1 MAGDDNNKNDGG
13 SSGITYELPYY
24 LHPSDYPKQLHE
36 NRTPHES
43 AAFKAFQRCNGPPG
57 VNKERSRAK
66 SVEEENKHCTECNK
80 DGHTRESC
88 FKLIGYPEWWP
99 GKKGEKNK
107 GKAAYV
113 KTKTSLIPGLTYED
127 YQLFLKHFSGTG
139 NSEGTKPVANMAHK
153 EDEEGEWIFDSGCTE
168 YITYLSDI
176 LVNKKTTHFEAPVV
190 IPNGDSIP
198 VKGKGDYILPGGTK
212 VNGVLYVPDF
222 KCNLLSV
229 SRLSR
234 DLQCCISF
242 FPDFCVMQG
251 LQRKN
256 LIGAGRCEGGLYRMK
271 MVQGR
276 RAMATTVETWHKR
289 LGHASKGKLGK
300 IDFIKTCT
308 IDFNNFCH
316 SCAKAKHIR
325 TPFPSSCIKTNA
337 PFQLIHCD
345 IWGGYRVPSY
355 TGANYFLT
363 IVDDFSRA
371 VWVFLIKHKSEA
383 SKRLIDFHKMIEV
396 QFEKQIKR
404 IRCDNGGEFTSNN
417 MLNFYNEKGILLET
431 TCPHTPQQNGVVERK
446 HRHLLETARAL
457 MFDANL
463 PKQFWG
469 ECILTAAYVINR
481 LPSKVIKNKTPFEL
495 LMNQKPD
502 YEFLRVF
509 GCLAYF
515 TNTNTKGDK
524 FEERGKP
531 GVFLGYLTGTKGYK
545 ILDLETRKI
554 IVSRNVNFYE
564 QKFPFKNI
572 EEINKDCVEEPIIC
586 HDCDCHDE
594 PILAQNKEQNPM
606 EQDQQMDHD
615 QTNEP
620 SGPHETH
627 DGDETGQINDE
638 GQPNND
644 EIETNEGGEAQVE
657 TRPTRPKTQPSRFK
671 DFVVQVPPS
680 LKHPTSTSN
689 QVTSTVRYPIS
700 NFVSYDKFSTNH
712 KGFLAAIT
720 NNEEPK
726 CFKQAAQDAR
736 WCEAMQKEVKAL
748 EKNSAWTLEYLPKG
762 KRAIDLKWV
771 YKIKFKPNGEVE
783 KYKARL
789 VEKYKARL
797 VAKVFNQMKGVDY
810 HGTFAP
816 VTKLVTVRTL
826 LAIAVKWDWIIH
838 QLYVNSAFLNGD
850 LDEEVYMKI
859 PQGFSNDNETR
870 VCRLRKSLYGLK
882 QASRNCIK
890 DLGPLKYFLGIK
902 VAKTRDGLVLSQRKY
917 TLDILE
923 DRGKL
928 GCKPSAFPIEE
939 GLKLDNEESES
950 RVDAKA
956 ANHVLGYLKAT
967 PGQGIILSRAG
978 DPVLTAYCDSDWLGC
993 PYTRRSRTGYLLLLG
1008 GTPISWRTKKQ
1019 SVVSHSSAEAEYK
1032 AMASIVSEII
1042 WVRWLLSEL
1051 HVHNLLATHLFCDNQ
1066 AARHI
1071 ANNPVFHE
1079 RTKHVEMDCYFVCER
1094 VKSKEII
1101 PMKISSKMQ
1110 IAELLTKGLPAHQ
1123 HQFLLGKIGITDLDA
1138 PS

>member
-13 SSGITYELPYY
+13 SSG
-24 LHPSDYPKQLHE
+24 
-36 NRTPHES
+36 
-43 AAFKAFQRCNGPPG
+43 
-57 VNKERSRAK
+57 
-66 SVEEENKHCTECNK
+66 
-80 DGHTRESC
+80 
-88 FKLIGYPEWWP
+88 
-99 GKKGEKNK
+99 
-107 GKAAYV
+107 
-113 KTKTSLIPGLTYED
+113 
-127 YQLFLKHFSGTG
+127 
-139 NSEGTKPVANMAHK
+139 NSEGTKHVSNMAHK
-153 EDEEGEWIFDSGCTE
+153 EDEEESH
-168 YITYLSDI
+168 
-176 LVNKKTTHFEAPVV
+176 HFEAPVV
-190 IPNGDSIP
+190 IPNGDSVL
-198 VKGKGDYILPGGTK
+198 VKGKENYILPGGTK

-222 KCNLLSV
+222 KCNLLSI

-242 FPDFCVMQG
+242 FPDFCFMQG
-251 LQRKN
+251 LHRKN
-256 LIGAGRCEGGLYRMK
+256 LIGAGICEGGLYRMK

-276 RAMATTVETWHKR
+276 RAMATIVETWHKR
-289 LGHASKGKLGK
+289 LRHASKGKLGK
-300 IDFIKTCT
+300 INFIKTCT

-644 EIETNEGGEAQVE
+644 EIETNEGGEAQAE

-712 KGFLAAIT
+712 KAFLAAIT

-736 WCEAMQKEVKAL
+736 WREAMQKEVKAL
-748 EKNSAWTLEYLPKG
+748 EKNGTWTLEYLPEG
-762 KRAIDLKWV
+762 KRAIDSKWV
-771 YKIKFKPNGEVE
+771 YKIKFKPNG
-783 KYKARL
+783 
-789 VEKYKARL
+789 
-797 VAKVFNQMKGVDY
+797 NM
-810 HGTFAP
+810 
-816 VTKLVTVRTL
+816 
-826 LAIAVKWDWIIH
+826 
-838 QLYVNSAFLNGD
+838 
-850 LDEEVYMKI
+850 
-859 PQGFSNDNETR
+859 
-870 VCRLRKSLYGLK
+870 
-882 QASRNCIK
+882 
-890 DLGPLKYFLGIK
+890 
-902 VAKTRDGLVLSQRKY
+902 
-917 TLDILE
+917 
-923 DRGKL
+923 
-928 GCKPSAFPIEE
+928 
-939 GLKLDNEESES
+939 
-950 RVDAKA
+950 
-956 ANHVLGYLKAT
+956 
-967 PGQGIILSRAG
+967 
-978 DPVLTAYCDSDWLGC
+978 
-993 PYTRRSRTGYLLLLG
+993 
-1008 GTPISWRTKKQ
+1008 
-1019 SVVSHSSAEAEYK
+1019 
-1032 AMASIVSEII
+1032 
-1042 WVRWLLSEL
+1042 
-1051 HVHNLLATHLFCDNQ
+1051 
-1066 AARHI
+1066 
-1071 ANNPVFHE
+1071 
-1079 RTKHVEMDCYFVCER
+1079 
-1094 VKSKEII
+1094 
-1101 PMKISSKMQ
+1101 
-1110 IAELLTKGLPAHQ
+1110 
-1123 HQFLLGKIGITDLDA
+1123 
-1138 PS
+1138 